1 MAGHTEASILID
13 APFQLVWDMTNDVDN
28 WTNLFTEYAEAKVIE
43 REGNTVKFRLALHP
57 DENGKVWSWV
67 SQRTF
72 DVEKR
77 EVHAKR
83 VETGPFEY
91 MHIYWK
97 YTEEDGKV
105 RMTWKQDFH
114 MKPAA
119 PLDDDGMTNRI
130 NTNTPI
136 QMNVIKERVEAAART
151 SAASR

>member
-1 MAGHTEASILID
+1 MAGHTEASVLID
-13 APFQLVWDMTNDVDN
+13 APFQLVWEMTNDVDN
-28 WTNLFTEYAEAKVIE
+28 WTGLFTEYAESEVIE
-43 REGNTVKFRLALHP
+43 RDGNKVKFRLALHP

-67 SQRTF
+67 SQRVF

-77 EVHAKR
+77 EVHAER

-97 YTEEDGKV
+97 YTEEDGGV

-119 PLDDDGMTNRI
+119 PVDDEGMTNRI
-130 NTNTPI
+130 NTNTPV
-136 QMNVIKERVEAAART
+136 QMKVIKDKVEAVARAAAPVR
-151 SAASR
+151 

>member
-28 WTNLFTEYAEAKVIE
+28 WTELYTEYAVSEVIE
-43 REGNTVKFRLALHP
+43 RDGNRVKFRLALHP

-67 SQRTF
+67 SQRIF

-77 EVHAKR
+77 EVHAER

-91 MHIYWK
+91 MHIHWK
-97 YTEEDGKV
+97 YTEEPGGI

-119 PLDDDGMTNRI
+119 PVDDEGMTNRI
-130 NTNTPI
+130 NTNTPV
-136 QMNVIKERVEAAART
+136 QMQVIKEKVEAAAR
-151 SAASR
+151 AATALR

>member
-28 WTNLFTEYAEAKVIE
+28 WTELYTEYAESKVIE
-43 REGNTVKFRLALHP
+43 RDGNKVKFRLALHP

-67 SQRTF
+67 SQRIF

-77 EVHAKR
+77 EVHAER

-97 YTEEDGKV
+97 YTEEAGGI

-119 PLDDDGMTNRI
+119 PVDDEGMTNRI
-130 NTNTPI
+130 TTNTPV
-136 QMNVIKERVEAAART
+136 QMQVIKEKVEAAAR
-151 SAASR
+151 AAAAVR